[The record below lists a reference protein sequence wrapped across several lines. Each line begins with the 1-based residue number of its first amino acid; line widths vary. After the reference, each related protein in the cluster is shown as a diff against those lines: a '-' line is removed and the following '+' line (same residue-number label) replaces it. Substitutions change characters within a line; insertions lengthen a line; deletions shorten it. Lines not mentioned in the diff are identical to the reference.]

1 MIILIGCL
9 LALKPLEWHLEKIL
23 YSVFFGVRGA
33 DGSRISKVKP
43 GLTSR
48 AYRIHSLVCMRALV
62 NVTLR

>member
-1 MIILIGCL
+1 MIILVGCL
-9 LALKPLEWHLEKIL
+9 LSLKPLEWHLEKIL
-23 YSVFFGVRGA
+23 YSVFFGVRA
-33 DGSRISKVKP
+33 DGSRINKVKP